1 MTIIRI
7 WYVLWKRCLSVDQT
21 WLLFAFSGCS
31 VSAWPNPC
39 HRLSLQNVFCLP
51 RAETWPQTGVECVC
65 HFAHFAGDWWGWGGL
80 PSQITGCCPKSA
92 AHCRMAPGRKI
103 RRAAE
108 YTRHPWCFINGCW
121 YQPPLSISGS
131 SVLGFQDLHKGIVVI
146 LICQKC

>member
-1 MTIIRI
+1 MICPMKTLPFGRSNMAAICIFR
-7 WYVLWKRCLSVDQT
+7 LLCLRLTKPMPQT
-21 WLLFAFSGCS
+21 VTAEC
-31 VSAWPNPC
+31 
-39 HRLSLQNVFCLP
+39 FCLP